1 MQQRQGVS
9 NGQRAQD
16 NFECAF
22 KLVCV
27 LKYMAFLMAQRQRI
41 CLQEIQET
49 QVQSL
54 GWENHLESEMA
65 TYSCILAWEIPWTE
79 GAWWATVHGVTKCW
93 TQLNN

>member
-27 LKYMAFLMAQRQRI
+27 LKYMAFPMTQWQRI

-54 GWENHLESEMA
+54 GIGNGNLLL
-65 TYSCILAWEIPWTE
+65 YSYLGNPMDRGSLVGYSPW
-79 GAWWATVHGVTKCW
+79 GHKSW
-93 TQLNN
+93 TQLRN